1 MTEAK
6 ASKRA
11 VELGADAELYA
22 SEQYAKARK
31 VLADAKAYATV
42 AVTRAIIEYGI

>member
-22 SEQYAKARK
+22 PTIRQSAQSAGRRQS
-31 VLADAKAYATV
+31 LCNSGRD
-42 AVTRAIIEYGI
+42 

>member
-6 ASKRA
+6 ASKCA
-11 VELGADAELYA
+11 VELGADAELH
-22 SEQYAKARK
+22 AKARK

-42 AVTRAIIEYGI
+42 AVTRAIIEHGI

>member
-11 VELGADAELYA
+11 VELGADAELY
-22 SEQYAKARK
+22 EQSAKARK

-42 AVTRAIIEYGI
+42 AVTRAIIEHGI